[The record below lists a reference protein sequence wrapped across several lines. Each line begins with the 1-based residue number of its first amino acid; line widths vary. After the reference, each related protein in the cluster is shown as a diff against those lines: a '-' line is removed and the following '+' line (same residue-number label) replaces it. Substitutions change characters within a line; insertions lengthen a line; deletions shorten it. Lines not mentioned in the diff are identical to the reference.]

1 MSCEKLFE
9 ALILL
14 GMLPLVPLR
23 CGEGIL
29 ETINLILQR
38 LDVELFSF
46 PMRSLGLSIQLLASS
61 QGGLLIWLRT
71 SLLWLRSISCRESPF
86 HIISHV
92 QLMV

>member
-46 PMRSLGLSIQLLASS
+46 PMRSENIVVSSEEGETTLEVKPPCEITTTRKSIKGRGKRRL
-61 QGGLLIWLRT
+61 
-71 SLLWLRSISCRESPF
+71 
-86 HIISHV
+86 
-92 QLMV
+92 